1 MMMNGHNNPDPTIR
15 VIDHSQ
21 LLDLWDSFV
30 PDDDLTGQ
38 EWNDARD
45 ELTQLLRSRFAIA
58 DKMQPPGDFW
68 IGEDWYHVRGLSVV
82 FLDWRFFCFDS
93 LKICFRFALSKAPS
107 WHISIVKDGSAL
119 GPEGPDLEALVT
131 KQGVVISARKLQIDM
146 VRKKLSLRTDIRE
159 SLNSNPSD

>member
-1 MMMNGHNNPDPTIR
+1 MNGHNNPDPTIR

-58 DKMQPPGDFW
+58 KKMQPPGDFW

-82 FLDWRFFCFDS
+82 FLDWRFFLFGQFED
-93 LKICFRFALSKAPS
+93 LLPFRAIK
-107 WHISIVKDGSAL
+107 SAEL
-119 GPEGPDLEALVT
+119 AY
-131 KQGVVISARKLQIDM
+131 
-146 VRKKLSLRTDIRE
+146 
-159 SLNSNPSD
+159 